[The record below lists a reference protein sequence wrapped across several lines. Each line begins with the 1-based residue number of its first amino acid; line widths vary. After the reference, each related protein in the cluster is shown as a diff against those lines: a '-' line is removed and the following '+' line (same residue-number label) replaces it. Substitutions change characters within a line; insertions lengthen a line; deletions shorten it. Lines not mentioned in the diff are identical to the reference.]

1 MGGQIP
7 GFAALIWAVLV
18 LYPLISI
25 DDLKLPSDLHQPSR
39 TRPMEEVDYHN
50 RGFCGPEQLCSVEL
64 SRMLDK
70 CRIPNRRVYKVKGS
84 ADMPVAL
91 AILETQQQILSHRA

>member
-1 MGGQIP
+1 
-7 GFAALIWAVLV
+7 
-18 LYPLISI
+18 
-25 DDLKLPSDLHQPSR
+25 
-39 TRPMEEVDYHN
+39 MEEVDYHN